1 MAHRL
6 KSKFDSRGRPGVES
20 LWGQRTS
27 RKKKF
32 GDKEVRGQRCS
43 GKKEALESSS
53 LWGQRRSGTEKFGD
67 KDVRG
72 QRRQRRAGE
81 ALESSGSLWGQRSSG
96 TKKIGDREVWGQR
109 RSGTKEAE
117 ESRGTFGDKEVW
129 GQRRQGRAGEPPGT
143 KKSGDKGGRLS
154 HPSNPAGTLAGIPA
168 GSSLIKSLKV

>member
-1 MAHRL
+1 M
-6 KSKFDSRGRPGVES
+6 
-20 LWGQRTS
+20 
-27 RKKKF
+27 
-32 GDKEVRGQRCS
+32 

-81 ALESSGSLWGQRSSG
+81 PLG
-96 TKKIGDREVWGQR
+96 TKK
-109 RSGTKEAE
+109 
-117 ESRGTFGDKEVW
+117 FGDK
-129 GQRRQGRAGEPPGT
+129 GGRGELGEPPPGTKKFGDKGARGELGEHLGT

-154 HPSNPAGTLAGIPA
+154 HPSNPAGTLAGTPA

>member
-1 MAHRL
+1 MGT
-6 KSKFDSRGRPGVES
+6 KNFEE
-20 LWGQRTS
+20 
-27 RKKKF
+27 
-32 GDKEVRGQRCS
+32 KEVRR
-43 GKKEALESSS
+43 
-53 LWGQRRSGTEKFGD
+53 
-67 KDVRG
+67 
-72 QRRQRRAGE
+72 
-81 ALESSGSLWGQRSSG
+81 QRSSGTKMFGEKGGIGKLEPLG